1 MLKTLKG
8 KQRKEEVHVAV
19 VLFHSLLFPVPSSPK
34 ASISVRAPYLWHRL
48 ESQHRESRCPRSGLC
63 AHEGYGRSL
72 AGSPRSVFPPS
83 LTATPVLL
91 GTLVSSARSTVLG
104 GLADSCVGL
113 ASSPSPVNA
122 SDCTPKRAR
131 SSRIISNTSSSSDV
145 IAQKIV
151 ELRRFQSERFPS
163 TWSQISGNQMCA
175 LARTVARSRENRA
188 RIGGAWGI
196 PHFLVTH
203 FSTFAPLIAAKT
215 NSFAIASVTWTP
227 YTRLVSLLICS
238 AHDSLSSTHSSRSL
252 MRLPS
257 RASLVRNI
265 VGCELLTS
273 SSTNSTCRQC
283 VPVVPYCRTVS

>member
-1 MLKTLKG
+1 
-8 KQRKEEVHVAV
+8 
-19 VLFHSLLFPVPSSPK
+19 
-34 ASISVRAPYLWHRL
+34 
-48 ESQHRESRCPRSGLC
+48 
-63 AHEGYGRSL
+63 
-72 AGSPRSVFPPS
+72 
-83 LTATPVLL
+83 
-91 GTLVSSARSTVLG
+91 
-104 GLADSCVGL
+104 
-113 ASSPSPVNA
+113 
-122 SDCTPKRAR
+122 
-131 SSRIISNTSSSSDV
+131 
-145 IAQKIV
+145 
-151 ELRRFQSERFPS
+151 
-163 TWSQISGNQMCA
+163 MCA

-273 SSTNSTCRQC
+273 SSKQNLPAMRSHSALLQNCKLTSSALRL
-283 VPVVPYCRTVS
+283 PKGLLRT